1 MDLILFPRGET
12 VNIPGETHGH
22 TYVCRDIRICK
33 EFLVLTPI
41 LPLMPDHSVENLLVH
56 HVQRL
61 CSALRIQRHSPTGYI
76 KPGGRGGTGGQLG
89 SNINC
94 MIRAT
99 EETVSIRM
107 STK

>member
-12 VNIPGETHGH
+12 SNIPGETYGGF
-22 TYVCRDIRICK
+22 RDIRICK

-41 LPLMPDHSVENLLVH
+41 LPLMPDYSVENLHLH

-76 KPGGRGGTGGQLG
+76 KPRGRGGTGGQLV

-94 MIRAT
+94 MIRET